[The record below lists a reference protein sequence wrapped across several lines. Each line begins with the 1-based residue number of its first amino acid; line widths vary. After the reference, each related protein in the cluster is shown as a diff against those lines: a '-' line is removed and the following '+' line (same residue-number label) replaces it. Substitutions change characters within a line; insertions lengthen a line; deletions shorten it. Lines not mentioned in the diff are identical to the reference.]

1 MCLVCSCHSA
11 DMEVREHICELVL
24 LFFHFVSSG
33 DRTKISR
40 LGGKHF
46 YLLSHL
52 NKVIGLDNNTNNH
65 SKTQNKTSVSLIQS
79 WIAWDTLY

>member
-1 MCLVCSCHSA
+1 
-11 DMEVREHICELVL
+11 MEVREHICELVL

-52 NKVIGLDNNTNNH
+52 NKVIGLD
-65 SKTQNKTSVSLIQS
+65 SKNQNKTRVSLIES